1 MAKTLYDKYFAALK
15 TQQLARAELHAA
27 EKNLRETI
35 MWHARNEQMYAA
47 LNSTVG
53 NTIFILDGPKP
64 VWEFG
69 MYGDPSYKMVAS
81 VEAYGDEVV
90 IGTKTNNLMLWRVDC
105 DARIAQLFW
114 GEYPDIA
121 KYNLAAIE
129 GAQTE
134 VQRRVQRYNAAIAAT
149 NAAEQ
154 ALQAQI

>member
-1 MAKTLYDKYFAALK
+1 MAKTLFNKYYAALK
-15 TQQLARAELHAA
+15 AQQLARAELRVA
-27 EKNLRETI
+27 EKNLRDVI
-35 MWHARNEQMYAA
+35 VWHMRQEQMYAA
-47 LNSTVG
+47 LNSAPG
-53 NTIFILDGPKP
+53 NTIYILDGPKP

-69 MYGDPSYKMVAS
+69 MYGDPSYKMAAS
-81 VEAYGDEVV
+81 IEAYGDEAV

-134 VQRRVQRYNAAIAAT
+134 VQRCVQRYNEAIAAT
-149 NAAEQ
+149 AAAEC
-154 ALQAQI
+154 ALKVQL